1 MNNKQIAITIGI
13 ACFVLTIGICV
24 QIRTINNSNLTVA
37 QTFTENSLRDEVL
50 RWKEKND
57 TISEQLDIAEKN
69 LTKIREEATKDDTT
83 SSDMEKEI
91 SLNNKL
97 LGLTN
102 LEGPGVEI
110 IVKDDPQASNIG
122 IFDDISDHIV
132 HDADLRALVNDLK
145 NAGAEAISINGQRLV
160 NTTAITCIRK
170 CN

>member
-97 LGLTN
+97 LGRTN